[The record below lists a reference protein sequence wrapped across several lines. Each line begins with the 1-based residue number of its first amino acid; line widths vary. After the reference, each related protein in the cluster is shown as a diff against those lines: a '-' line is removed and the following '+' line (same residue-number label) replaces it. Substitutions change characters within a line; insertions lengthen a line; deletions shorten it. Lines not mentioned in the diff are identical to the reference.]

1 MFYIQFFKRN
11 PFLKR
16 KKQKKILPGV
26 KNAFFGQNWPKKWC
40 LCTFCAHFC
49 IILAECNVAQV
60 VGHGRQVYDMI
71 SDTLEFK
78 NGQKMS
84 KNGQKPPK
92 WPKTVRK
99 WWKMQFLFLM
109 LTFFLFRRHFI
120 CCSLKRSKIAQNGQ
134 KWPKTAQNG
143 IFDSC
148 AKWCW
153 PNMFGYL

>member
-16 KKQKKILPGV
+16 KKQKKFCRGSKMRFLAKIGP
-26 KNAFFGQNWPKKWC
+26 KNDVCAHF
-40 LCTFCAHFC
+40 CTFCAHFC

-92 WPKTVRK
+92 WPKTAKKRS
-99 WWKMQFLFLM
+99 KMLALLVFSLLC
-109 LTFFLFRRHFI
+109 RHFI

-134 KWPKTAQNG
+134 KWPKTAKNG
-143 IFDSC
+143 IFDRFWVRKKSS
-148 AKWCW
+148 
-153 PNMFGYL
+153 PRG

>member
-16 KKQKKILPGV
+16 KKQKKILPGSKMRFLAKIGP
-26 KNAFFGQNWPKKWC
+26 KNDVCAHF
-40 LCTFCAHFC
+40 CTFCAHFC

-92 WPKTVRK
+92 
-99 WWKMQFLFLM
+99 
-109 LTFFLFRRHFI
+109 
-120 CCSLKRSKIAQNGQ
+120 
-134 KWPKTAQNG
+134 
-143 IFDSC
+143 
-148 AKWCW
+148 
-153 PNMFGYL
+153 